1 LPEIEQLKNIKANVD
16 LGNTI
21 PAQSFKDM
29 SVEWGMPDYSKA
41 ISIPLPS
48 MGNSLTYTAESNGY
62 FRLMFTTKGM
72 GVTIYINNIQMGD
85 YTSGG
90 GAPNLATYNNVVF
103 QLSKND
109 TYKITSFQGVSGAV
123 LQSNS
128 SMFIPCKGGIND

>member
-1 LPEIEQLKNIKANVD
+1 MPEIEQLKNIKANVD

-123 LQSNS
+123 HQSNS